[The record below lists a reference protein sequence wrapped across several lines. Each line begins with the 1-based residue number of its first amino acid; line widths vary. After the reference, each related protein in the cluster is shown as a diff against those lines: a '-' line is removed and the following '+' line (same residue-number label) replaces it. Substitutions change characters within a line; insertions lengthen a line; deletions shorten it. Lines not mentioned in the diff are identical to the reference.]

1 MEITDFLGGAGACM
15 LVCVCMCVCVC
26 VWAGVCGFKVQ
37 WRIYQKVGHSSSM
50 KSSLSTTSA
59 SYTPMD
65 EPVQVGF
72 DGVVPFHMQVQS
84 LLSVRCLLLAV
95 RDLLVEGSRD
105 TRARRR

>member
-15 LVCVCMCVCVC
+15 LVCVCMCVCVS
-26 VWAGVCGFKVQ
+26 GRVCAVSKCSGESIRRWVIQ
-37 WRIYQKVGHSSSM
+37 PHRLREV
-50 KSSLSTTSA
+50 
-59 SYTPMD
+59 D